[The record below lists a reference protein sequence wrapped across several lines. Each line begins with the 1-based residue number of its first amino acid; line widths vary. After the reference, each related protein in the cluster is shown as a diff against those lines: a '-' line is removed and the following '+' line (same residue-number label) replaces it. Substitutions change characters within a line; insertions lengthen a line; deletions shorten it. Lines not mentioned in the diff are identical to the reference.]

1 MLKRLNNNYIYVDS
15 PTVISVD
22 NGIIIKIDADRT
34 LTIEGQKSIKM
45 KCSGDIDFDAKN
57 ISMRAKENVYIG
69 SGKHL
74 MQQAPRIDLNP
85 ESGKSGYKKNA
96 KST

>member
-1 MLKRLNNNYIYVDS
+1 
-15 PTVISVD
+15 
-22 NGIIIKIDADRT
+22 
-34 LTIEGQKSIKM
+34 M

-74 MQQAPRIDLNP
+74 VQQAPRIDLNP

>member
-1 MLKRLNNNYIYVDS
+1 MLKRLDIKHIYVDS
-15 PTVISVD
+15 PAVINTD
-22 NGIIIKIDADRT
+22 NGVTIKIDADRT

-69 SGKHL
+69 SGKYL
-74 MQQAPRIDLNP
+74 VQQAPRIDLNP
-85 ESGKSGYKKNA
+85 ESGRSGYKKNA